1 MIVRGMLYDNDFVTE
16 ESCHIEVGKR
26 EFGLAAAELMAKVIE
41 KESKVI

>member
-1 MIVRGMLYDNDFVTE
+1 FYSNKYEQRLE